1 MLTMEK
7 LASFGADTAAGLARC
22 LNNEAFYLRL
32 VNTELG
38 DANFAVLQD
47 ALSSGKTQE
56 AFAAAHALKGVLG
69 NLALTPIYEPVAE
82 LTELLRNADGQADLG
97 DLPERIRKAC
107 AELKALAE

>member
-1 MLTMEK
+1 MLTIEK
-7 LASFGADTAAGLARC
+7 LREYGANVEEGLGRC
-22 LNNEAFYLRL
+22 MNNETFYLRL

-38 DANFAVLQD
+38 DANFGKLQD

-82 LTELLRNADGQADLG
+82 LTELLRNADGQADPG
-97 DLPERIRKAC
+97 NLPERIMESFA
-107 AELKALAE
+107 ALKALAE